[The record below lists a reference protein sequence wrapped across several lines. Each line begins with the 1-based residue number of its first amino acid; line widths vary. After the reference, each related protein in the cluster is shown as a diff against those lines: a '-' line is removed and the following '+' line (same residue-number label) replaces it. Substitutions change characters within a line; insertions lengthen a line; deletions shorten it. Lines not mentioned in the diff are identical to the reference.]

1 MLIEFYGQNYGCFR
15 DEFRL
20 SMLAADIDPSSDR
33 GIVEV
38 VVKGD
43 DDPLRLLRAVAV
55 YGPNASGKSTLLRA
69 AGEFAFLIRKTASL
83 GSDSLLDPYRP
94 FGLDTQ
100 QSPVRLGASAV
111 IEGEIYNYEVR
122 FLRSHFISER
132 LTILQNNAEPTV
144 LLDRQDQVVVGRWTQ
159 EPQFALIATDFRP
172 NALLLSL
179 ADRLAPG
186 LAKNI
191 AVGFRRLLGLSEH
204 RFTGIGLGRSG
215 DAARRAHSDTAFA
228 DWLTSRLKSADIGV
242 DRLTSEEIELQVR
255 VRPWPAEPPAFR
267 VGDDIMGRRKAY
279 QLKLTHGTSDRSFTV
294 PYQLE
299 SRGTQRLVELSPL
312 LYDLMHS
319 APPIVAFVDELHES
333 LHPKLFEEIIRDFNC
348 STHMKAACGQLIFAT
363 HETSLLDAEA
373 KNAVLRRDQIYLT
386 EKDASGAARLYSV
399 AEFGE
404 RNNLNIRR
412 RYLQGRYGALPS
424 LGGFSD

>member
-20 SMLAADIDPSSDR
+20 SMLAADIDPGSDR

-38 VVKGD
+38 AVKGD
-43 DDPLRLLRAVAV
+43 DDPLRLLRAVAI

-69 AGEFAFLIRKTASL
+69 AGELGSLISETASL
-83 GSDSLLDPYRP
+83 ESDSALEPYRP
-94 FGLDTQ
+94 FGLNTQ
-100 QSPVRLGASAV
+100 PVPVRLGASAV
-111 IEGEIYNYEVR
+111 IDGEVYDYEVQ
-122 FLRSHFISER
+122 FLGSHFTSER
-132 LTILQNNAEPTV
+132 LKLLPADGEVNV
-144 LLDRQDQVVVGRWTQ
+144 LVDRKGQ
-159 EPQFALIATDFRP
+159 EVSGHWKSDPQFALISKDFRP

-179 ADRLAPG
+179 ADRLAPA

-191 AVGFRRLLGLSEH
+191 AVGFRRLLVGSESPSA
-204 RFTGIGLGRSG
+204 RVFQPRG
-215 DAARRAHSDTAFA
+215 DIAARRAYADSAFA
-228 DWLTSRLKSADIGV
+228 DWLISRLKSADIGV
-242 DRLTSEEIELQVR
+242 AGLKSEEFEARGMSWAAAKSSYPDDAELAR
-255 VRPWPAEPPAFR
+255 K
-267 VGDDIMGRRKAY
+267 RKAY
-279 QLKLTHGTSDRSFTV
+279 QLKLTHGTADRSFTV

-299 SRGTQRLVELSPL
+299 SRGTKRLVDLSPL
-312 LYDLMHS
+312 LYDLIHA

-333 LHPKLFEEIIRDFNC
+333 LHPKLLEEIIRDFNYGI
-348 STHMKAACGQLIFAT
+348 HMKAACGQLIFAT

-399 AEFGE
+399 AEFRE

-424 LGGFSD
+424 LGDFSD

>member
-1 MLIEFYGQNYGCFR
+1 MLIEFYGENYGCFR

-20 SMLAADIDPSSDR
+20 SMLAADIDPGSDR

-38 VVKGD
+38 AVKGD
-43 DDPLRLLRAVAV
+43 DDPLRLLRAVAI

-69 AGEFAFLIRKTASL
+69 ARELGILITETASL
-83 GSDSLLDPYRP
+83 ESDSPLEPYRP
-94 FGLDTQ
+94 FGLNTQ
-100 QSPVRLGASAV
+100 QAPVRLGACAV
-111 IEGEIYNYEVR
+111 IDGEVYDYEVQ
-122 FLRSHFISER
+122 FLGSHFTSER
-132 LTILQNNAEPTV
+132 LIILHIDGEPTV
-144 LLDRQDQVVVGRWTQ
+144 LLDRQAQSVTGQWTGD
-159 EPQFALIATDFRP
+159 PQFALIAIDFRP

-179 ADRLAPG
+179 ADRLAPA

-191 AVGFRRLLGLSEH
+191 AVSFRRLLGPSEYP
-204 RFTGIGLGRSG
+204 FTGIGLDRN
-215 DAARRAHSDTAFA
+215 DNAARRAYADSAFA
-228 DWLTSRLKSADIGV
+228 DWLISRLKTADLGV
-242 DRLTSEEIELQVR
+242 DSLKSEESEDGELSWIAAR
-255 VRPWPAEPPAFR
+255 FLWPDNADM
-267 VGDDIMGRRKAY
+267 VGKGKAY
-279 QLKLTHGTSDRSFTV
+279 RLKLTHGTTDRSFTV

-299 SRGTQRLVELSPL
+299 SRGTKRLVELSPL
-312 LYDLMHS
+312 LYDLAHA

-333 LHPKLFEEIIRDFNC
+333 LHPKLLEEIIRDFNC
-348 STHMKAACGQLIFAT
+348 GTHMKAACGQLIFAT

-399 AEFGE
+399 AEFRE

-424 LGGFSD
+424 LGDFSD